1 MKDWSHRIE
10 TTFSK
15 LTGRWYHHVTALA
28 REIRAEVRLATSESH
43 SERERC
49 ALSFLWLDD
58 GNEDSIFNCIDR

>member
-15 LTGRWYHHVTALA
+15 LLA
-28 REIRAEVRLATSESH
+28 GSVIMSQLWPEIRAEVRLAMSGSH

-49 ALSFLWLDD
+49 ALSFLLARRWK
-58 GNEDSIFNCIDR
+58 